1 MKLFGNKDSKSAKHS
16 VRPEPGSGK
25 EAAAP
30 KAPMDPRRSRAL
42 KRALIIAAAVI
53 LVIAAVIIGYAIW
66 ERPPDVANTGINSPV
81 TSQAGSQD
89 PGPTATDA
97 PEDPDGDDAGET
109 DDQEGALETDRDD
122 GVYTL
127 LVVGRDKA
135 SNSTDTIIVAK
146 FDTQKHTID
155 CVNIPRDTLINIS
168 WSSPKKINTVYAGY
182 INSGKDGVTG
192 LKEHIAKLLGFE
204 VDCYAVVSLAA
215 VEQAVDCIGG
225 IYFDVPVRMLYTDP
239 TQGFHVDLQPGYQLL
254 NGEQALGAFR
264 FRDTYAGGDIER
276 IGVQQDLLRAVAD
289 QMLSLGNIPH
299 LAELIQI
306 VLDNVETDLTA
317 ANIAYFAR
325 EFLKCGSEDIN
336 FHTMPF
342 TGNWINYVSYV
353 SVDIPS
359 WLEMVNDYL
368 NPYAQ
373 DVTEAN
379 VDILVSDYSGYSMY
393 STTGVIAGGIDSFYC
408 LNCYGHHAP
417 GQCPVAQAGGGD
429 AEEEAGA
436 E

>member
-1 MKLFGNKDSKSAKHS
+1 MKLFGSNDKNARH
-16 VRPEPGSGK
+16 RARTEPDREK
-25 EAAAP
+25 KA
-30 KAPMDPRRSRAL
+30 KAPMDPKKAKAL
-42 KRALIIAAAVI
+42 KRALIIAAAVL

-66 ERPPDVANTGINSPV
+66 ERPPEISSPGISNPGAGQ
-81 TSQAGSQD
+81 TGSQD
-89 PGPTATDA
+89 TESGDA
-97 PEDPDGDDAGET
+97 EAPDSPDESGDA

-122 GVYTL
+122 GVYTM

-146 FDTQKHTID
+146 FDTKAHTID

-168 WSSPKKINTVYAGY
+168 WYSPKKINTVYAGY
-182 INSGKDGVTG
+182 INSGKDGVAG
-192 LKEHIAKLLGFE
+192 LKEHIKKLLGFE

-264 FRDTYAGGDIER
+264 FRASYDGGDIER
-276 IGVQQDLLRAVAD
+276 IGVQQDLLKSVAG
-289 QMLSLGNIPH
+289 QMLSLGSIPH
-299 LAELIQI
+299 LPELIQI

-325 EFLKCGSEDIN
+325 EFLKCGQEDIN
-336 FHTMPF
+336 FHTMPY
-342 TGNWINYVSYV
+342 TGNWINGVSYV

-359 WLEMVNDYL
+359 WLEMVNEYL

-379 VDILVSDYSGYSMY
+379 VDILIANYSGTTLYA
-393 STTGVIAGGIDSFYC
+393 TTGAVAGGTDSFYC
-408 LNCYGHHAP
+408 MTCYGHHAP
-417 GQCPVAQAGGGD
+417 GQCPAVQTSGGETSGES
-429 AEEEAGA
+429 AE
-436 E
+436 